1 MRLKKF
7 KFKKV
12 NSTNN
17 TAIRIIKNSNFKFGM
32 VTADT
37 QLSGKGQY
45 GKKWISN
52 KGNLFVSFF
61 HEIKNINISLST
73 LTKINCLLVK
83 KTIEKYYKKK
93 IVFKKPNDLLINK
106 KKISGILQEIISVS
120 GNEFL
125 IVGIGVNLIKSPKIK
140 NINRSISTL
149 TKINCLLVKK
159 TIEKYYKKKIVFKKP
174 NDLLINKKKIS
185 GILQEIISVSG
196 NKFLIVGIG
205 VNLIK
210 SPKIKNYPTTNLSE
224 LINKPI
230 NKINFENELK
240 VLFVKNL
247 SRMYKINNKVNKK

>member
-61 HEIKNINISLST
+61 HEIKDINISLST

-93 IVFKKPNDLLINK
+93 IIFKK
-106 KKISGILQEIISVS
+106 
-120 GNEFL
+120 
-125 IVGIGVNLIKSPKIK
+125 
-140 NINRSISTL
+140 T
-149 TKINCLLVKK
+149 
-159 TIEKYYKKKIVFKKP
+159 

-240 VLFVKNL
+240 VIFEKNL

>member
-37 QLSGKGQY
+37 QLSGKCQY

-83 KTIEKYYKKK
+83 K
-93 IVFKKPNDLLINK
+93 L
-106 KKISGILQEIISVS
+106 
-120 GNEFL
+120 
-125 IVGIGVNLIKSPKIK
+125 
-140 NINRSISTL
+140 
-149 TKINCLLVKK
+149 
-159 TIEKYYKKKIVFKKP
+159 
-174 NDLLINKKKIS
+174 
-185 GILQEIISVSG
+185 
-196 NKFLIVGIG
+196 
-205 VNLIK
+205 
-210 SPKIKNYPTTNLSE
+210 
-224 LINKPI
+224 
-230 NKINFENELK
+230 
-240 VLFVKNL
+240 
-247 SRMYKINNKVNKK
+247 

>member
-1 MRLKKF
+1 MRFKKF

-17 TAIRIIKNSNFKFGM
+17 TAIRIIKSSNFKFGM
-32 VTADT
+32 VSANT
-37 QLSGKGQY
+37 QSSGKGQH
-45 GKKWISN
+45 GKKWISY

-61 HEIKNINISLST
+61 HELKNINISLST

-83 KTIEKYYKKK
+83 KTLEKYYKKK

-106 KKISGILQEIISVS
+106 KKISGILQEII
-120 GNEFL
+120 
-125 IVGIGVNLIKSPKIK
+125 
-140 NINRSISTL
+140 
-149 TKINCLLVKK
+149 
-159 TIEKYYKKKIVFKKP
+159 Y
-174 NDLLINKKKIS
+174 
-185 GILQEIISVSG
+185 VSG

-210 SPKIKNYPTTNLSE
+210 SPEIKNYLTTNLSE

-240 VLFVKNL
+240 VIFEKNL
-247 SRMYKINNKVNKK
+247 SRMYKINNKVKRN

>member
-1 MRLKKF
+1 MRFKKF

-17 TAIRIIKNSNFKFGM
+17 TAIRIIKNSNLKFGM

-61 HEIKNINISLST
+61 HEIKNINISL
-73 LTKINCLLVK
+73 
-83 KTIEKYYKKK
+83 
-93 IVFKKPNDLLINK
+93 
-106 KKISGILQEIISVS
+106 
-120 GNEFL
+120 
-125 IVGIGVNLIKSPKIK
+125 
-140 NINRSISTL
+140 STL

-240 VLFVKNL
+240 VIVVKNL

>member
-17 TAIRIIKNSNFKFGM
+17 TAIRIIKNSNLKFGM

-120 GNEFL
+120 GN
-125 IVGIGVNLIKSPKIK
+125 
-140 NINRSISTL
+140 
-149 TKINCLLVKK
+149 
-159 TIEKYYKKKIVFKKP
+159 
-174 NDLLINKKKIS
+174 
-185 GILQEIISVSG
+185 
-196 NKFLIVGIG
+196 KFLIVGIG

-230 NKINFENELK
+230 NKINFEDELK
-240 VLFVKNL
+240 VIFEKNL
-247 SRMYKINNKVNKK
+247 SRMYKIKNKVNKK